1 MRTKNPN
8 AIRDSRS
15 DKVLY
20 FMSGAAL
27 LFFTAIVLY
36 PLIYILSCSFS
47 DGTAVSTGRFL
58 LWPVKPSL
66 KGYEA
71 VFVYDRVLTGY
82 INTIFYTVAGTVI
95 NLFLTLITAYPLA
108 MPGFQFKKAYLLLFT
123 FTMFFSGGLVP
134 SYLLMSELRLV
145 NTVWAMLLP
154 GAMSVY
160 NMIVTRT
167 YFQNNIPESLFEAAR
182 IDGSS
187 EFGIF
192 FKIVLPLSAPI
203 IAVITLYYAVSHWSS
218 YFSAMIYITDVD
230 LHPLQVIL
238 RKILIM
244 NETAFDTALESGSAE
259 SIKNAARQ
267 AHLALTMKY
276 SLVFIASAPMLI
288 MYPFVQKFFVK
299 GIMVGFLKG

>member
-8 AIRDSRS
+8 TIRDSRS

-27 LFFTAIVLY
+27 VVFTTIVLY

-47 DGTAVSTGRFL
+47 DGTAVSTGRVV

-82 INTIFYTVAGTVI
+82 INTIFYTVVGTVI

-108 MPGFQFKKAYLLLFT
+108 MPGFQFKKAYSLLFT

-167 YFQNNIPESLFEAAR
+167 FIQNTIPVELLEASQ
-182 IDGSS
+182 IDGCSWFS
-187 EFGIF
+187 YFT
-192 FKIVLPLSAPI
+192 KIVLPLSKAV
-203 IAVITLYYAVSHWSS
+203 IAVITLYYAVSHWNA
-218 YFSAMIYITDVD
+218 YFGALIYLNDRK
-230 LHPLQVIL
+230 LHPLQLVL
-238 RKILIM
+238 REILIE
-244 NETAFDTALESGSAE
+244 NNIDTIDVATENAKAALRELL
-259 SIKNAARQ
+259 KY
-267 AHLALTMKY
+267 ALIVVSTVPI
-276 SLVFIASAPMLI
+276 LCV
-288 MYPFVQKFFVK
+288 YPFVQKYFMKGVMIGSVK
-299 GIMVGFLKG
+299 G